1 MQNKE
6 KSIPKTS
13 TIYLIGFGI
22 IIVSIL
28 VVAVL
33 DSLRIGWSLQN
44 YTPAFTGV
52 SIFAVLYILAQ
63 FVERVADPFSN
74 TSYFGH
80 LEQDGAVGKVAGTKA
95 AAGKANSDDDKY
107 KQARIASMWCFT
119 SGIGIILCYL
129 TLGLLQVIGYP
140 SATTSYPTHLGDA
153 IMTGI
158 IIGAGTKPLH
168 DLINLFDN
176 SSNPKP

>member
-1 MQNKE
+1 MPN
-6 KSIPKTS
+6 IW
-13 TIYLIGFGI
+13 TIRLIGIGI

-28 VVAVL
+28 IVVVL

-52 SIFAVLYILAQ
+52 SVFAVLYILAQ
-63 FVERVADPFSN
+63 FVERVVDPFSN

-80 LEQDGAVGKVAGTKA
+80 LEQDGAAGKAAGTKA
-95 AAGKANSDDDKY
+95 AGGKANSDDDKY
-107 KQARIASMWCFT
+107 KQARIASMWCFA
-119 SGIGIILCYL
+119 SGVGIILCYL

-140 SATTSYPTHLGDA
+140 AATTSYPTHVGDA
-153 IMTGI
+153 VMSGI

>member
-1 MQNKE
+1 M
-6 KSIPKTS
+6 PKTS

-22 IIVSIL
+22 IVVSIL
-28 VVAVL
+28 IVAVL
-33 DSLRIGWSLQN
+33 DLLRVGWSLHN

-63 FVERVADPFSN
+63 FVERVVDPFSN
-74 TSYFGH
+74 TKYFGQ
-80 LEQDGAVGKVAGTKA
+80 LEQDDAGGKA
-95 AAGKANSDDDKY
+95 AGGKAAEGKAAGAKANSDDKY
-107 KQARIASMWCFT
+107 KQARIASMWCFA
-119 SGIGIILCYL
+119 SGVGIILCYV

-153 IMTGI
+153 ILSGI

-176 SSNPKP
+176 SSNPK